1 MQCPQCNWQNPASY
15 THCFSCNAPLAAAG
29 EGPGQRAAGAAPGEA
44 RPRSKP
50 SPTPASHAQHAQ
62 TALFPSMLAR
72 LGATLIDGLAMVAV
86 PAALLTAWALASSAL
101 EGTPPAPLL
110 AAALALGALGL
121 FLPGLMDALGTGSF
135 GKRALGLRVVTHTG
149 ERPGAARSALRH
161 FLKYSLTLG
170 LTLAV
175 PFLLHRLLTALFGE
189 RGLHSSMTGTFV
201 VARDA
206 DDAAVREAIANA
218 PGPGWFLQGL
228 VVLGGMAVLG
238 LAVVVALVL
247 WSPRSEPANPQRD
260 TVRQLDGAARV
271 VLKLVENHYRS
282 TGRFPPSAAAIGLG
296 PSGPSERLPAGF
308 QALSIDPAS
317 GVVRLTIA
325 EGVGGTEGAALA
337 GKHLVYTPLLR
348 TRQQQTDIR
357 QWQCGSDDIARSDR
371 PFQCR
376 HTSTR
381 AAP

>member
-29 EGPGQRAAGAAPGEA
+29 EGPGPRAAGAASGEA

-50 SPTPASHAQHAQ
+50 SPTPSPAQHAQ
-62 TALFPSMLAR
+62 AAVFPSMLAR
-72 LGATLIDGLAMVAV
+72 LGATLIDGLAMAAV

-101 EGTPPAPLL
+101 DGAPPGPLL

-121 FLPGLMDALGTGSF
+121 LLPGLMDALGAGSF
-135 GKRALGLRVVTHTG
+135 GKRALGLRVVTRAG
-149 ERPGAARSALRH
+149 ERPGVARSALRH

-175 PFLLHRLLTALFGE
+175 PFLLHRVLTALFGE

-201 VARDA
+201 VTRDA
-206 DDAAVREAIANA
+206 DNAAIQEAIANA
-218 PGPGWFLQGL
+218 PGPGWFLKGL
-228 VVLGGMAVLG
+228 VVLGGTAVLG

-247 WSPRSEPANPQRD
+247 WSPRSEPANPLRD

-271 VLKLVENHYRS
+271 VLQLVENHYRS
-282 TGRFPPSAAAIGLG
+282 TGKFPPSAAAIGLG
-296 PSGPSERLPAGF
+296 PSGPTERLPAGF

-348 TRQQQTDIR
+348 TRKQQTDIR

-376 HTSTR
+376 HASTR

>member
-1 MQCPQCNWQNPASY
+1 MQCTQCNWQNPASY

-29 EGPGQRAAGAAPGEA
+29 EGIGPRTAGAATAKALP
-44 RPRSKP
+44 RPQSPSVP
-50 SPTPASHAQHAQ
+50 SPAQHAQ
-62 TALFPSMLAR
+62 AAVFPSMLAR
-72 LGATLIDGLAMVAV
+72 LGATLIDGLAMAAV

-101 EGTPPAPLL
+101 DGAPPGPLL

-121 FLPGLMDALGTGSF
+121 LLPGLMDALGAGSF
-135 GKRALGLRVVTHTG
+135 GKRVLGLRVVTRTG
-149 ERPGAARSALRH
+149 ERPGVARSALRH

-206 DDAAVREAIANA
+206 DDAAIREAIANA
-218 PGPGWFLQGL
+218 PGPGWFLKGL
-228 VVLGGMAVLG
+228 VVLG
-238 LAVVVALVL
+238 LAIVVALVL
-247 WSPRSEPANPQRD
+247 WSPRSEPANPLRD
-260 TVRQLDGAARV
+260 TVRQLDGTARV
-271 VLKLVENHYRS
+271 VLQLVENHYRS
-282 TGRFPPSAAAIGLG
+282 TGKFPPSAAAIGLG
-296 PSGPSERLPAGF
+296 PSGPTERLPAGF

-348 TRQQQTDIR
+348 TRKQQTDIR
-357 QWQCGSDDIARSDR
+357 QWQCGSDDIARSNR

-376 HTSTR
+376 HASTR

>member
-1 MQCPQCNWQNPASY
+1 MQCTQCNWQNPASY

-29 EGPGQRAAGAAPGEA
+29 EGPGPRAAGAAPGEA

-50 SPTPASHAQHAQ
+50 SPTPSPAQHAQ
-62 TALFPSMLAR
+62 AAVFPSMLAR
-72 LGATLIDGLAMVAV
+72 LGATLIDGLAMAAV

-101 EGTPPAPLL
+101 DGAPPGPLL

-121 FLPGLMDALGTGSF
+121 LLPGLMDALGAGSF
-135 GKRALGLRVVTHTG
+135 GKRALGLRVVTRAG
-149 ERPGAARSALRH
+149 ERPGVARSALRH

-175 PFLLHRLLTALFGE
+175 PFLLHRVLTALFGE

-201 VARDA
+201 VTRDA
-206 DDAAVREAIANA
+206 DNAAIQEAIANA
-218 PGPGWFLQGL
+218 PGPGWFLKGL

-247 WSPRSEPANPQRD
+247 WSPRSEPANPLRD

-271 VLKLVENHYRS
+271 VLQLVENHYRS
-282 TGRFPPSAAAIGLG
+282 TGKFPPNAAAIGLG
-296 PSGPSERLPAGF
+296 PSCPTERLPAGF

-348 TRQQQTDIR
+348 TRKQQTDIR

-376 HTSTR
+376 HASTR

>member
-1 MQCPQCNWQNPASY
+1 MQCTQCNWQNPASY

-29 EGPGQRAAGAAPGEA
+29 EGPGPRAAGAASGEA

-50 SPTPASHAQHAQ
+50 SPTPSPAQHAQ
-62 TALFPSMLAR
+62 AAIFPSMLAR
-72 LGATLIDGLAMVAV
+72 LGATLIDGLAMAAV
-86 PAALLTAWALASSAL
+86 PVALLTAWALASSAL
-101 EGTPPAPLL
+101 DGAPPGPLL

-121 FLPGLMDALGTGSF
+121 LLPGLMDALGAGSF
-135 GKRALGLRVVTHTG
+135 GKRALGLRVVTRAG
-149 ERPGAARSALRH
+149 ERPGVARSALRH

-175 PFLLHRLLTALFGE
+175 PFLLHRVLTALFGE

-206 DDAAVREAIANA
+206 DDATIQEAIAKA
-218 PGPGWFLQGL
+218 PGPGWFLKGL

-247 WSPRSEPANPQRD
+247 WSPRSEPANPLRD

-271 VLKLVENHYRS
+271 VLQLVENHYRS
-282 TGRFPPSAAAIGLG
+282 TGKFPPSAAAIGLG
-296 PSGPSERLPAGF
+296 QSGPTERLPAGF

-348 TRQQQTDIR
+348 TRKQQTDIR

-376 HTSTR
+376 HASTR

>member
-29 EGPGQRAAGAAPGEA
+29 EGPCPRAAGAAPGEA

-50 SPTPASHAQHAQ
+50 SPTPGSHAQHAQ

-86 PAALLTAWALASSAL
+86 PAALLTAWALASGAL
-101 EGTPPAPLL
+101 DGALPGPLL

-121 FLPGLMDALGTGSF
+121 FLPGLMDALGAGSF
-135 GKRALGLRVVTHTG
+135 GKRALGLRVVTRTG

-206 DDAAVREAIANA
+206 DDAAIREAIANA

-260 TVRQLDGAARV
+260 AVRQLDGAARV
-271 VLKLVENHYRS
+271 VLQLVENHYRS
-282 TGRFPPSAAAIGLG
+282 TGKFPPSAAAIGLG
-296 PSGPSERLPAGF
+296 PSGPTERLPAGF

-371 PFQCR
+371 PLQCR